1 MNPQSPPILHEPSS
15 RTYGRMAVVDI
26 GSNTVRLVVYDTPN
40 RLPIPIFNEKS
51 PCQLG
56 AGLASTGRLNPE
68 GVECAI
74 NSLTRFIRLS
84 ESMGVE
90 RMDLVATAA
99 VRDAIDGPDFVVR
112 VETTLGVKIQI
123 PSGPEEAQLAAYGL
137 LSGTPDADGLLV
149 DMGGGS
155 VDLVELDRGNFGRTV
170 SLPIGHLRLP
180 EAAEGDIA
188 TARTLVDNQLDDLS
202 WLNEVRGRSLFA
214 IGGSWRALA
223 RVFID
228 QMDYPLHVIDGYTLA
243 SNDARRLCRLI
254 TNLGRKSTKGI
265 TGVAKGRSKTLPYAA
280 MILGAMLSKTEAKEV
295 VFSGFGM
302 REGQLLQ
309 MLPSDLRGQDPLLS
323 GCAAMAEQTG
333 RFAITGQ
340 EIFDWISPLFPPER
354 DAESRL
360 RLAASMLSDIGWSEH
375 PDYRAEHSFLRTLR
389 LPFAGLSHA
398 DRVFLSLAVFVR
410 YNGDPDNKLVKSV
423 SALMT
428 DYDFD
433 HANVTGLALRLAH
446 TISGSAP
453 DILKRTRFKLND
465 NELCLEL
472 PKDATGERDIF
483 SGDAVERRFKT
494 LAKSLGRKPII
505 R

>member
-1 MNPQSPPILHEPSS
+1 MIDTATVASVQTPEK
-15 RTYGRMAVVDI
+15 TAGRMAVIDI

-56 AGLASTGRLNPE
+56 AKLASTGRLNPE
-68 GVECAI
+68 GVDCALS
-74 NSLTRFIRLS
+74 SLTRFIHLTN
-84 ESMGVE
+84 SMGVE

-99 VRDAIDGPDFVVR
+99 VRDASDGPDFVER
-112 VETTLGVKIQI
+112 VENELGVKIQI
-123 PSGPEEAQLAAYGL
+123 PSGSEEAQLAALGL
-137 LSGTPDADGLLV
+137 LSGMPDADGVLV

-155 VDLVELDRGNFGRTV
+155 VDLVELNAGTFGRTV
-170 SLPIGHLRLP
+170 SMQIGHLRLP
-180 EAAEGDIA
+180 EAADNDIGK
-188 TARTLVDNQLDDLS
+188 AREIVEHELTVQS
-202 WLNEVRGRSLFA
+202 WLSAGAGRTLFA

-228 QMDYPLHVIDGYTLA
+228 QTGYPLHVIDGYTLGGEEVL
-243 SNDARRLCRLI
+243 RLCRLI
-254 TNLGRKSTKGI
+254 RNMGRTSTKGI
-265 TGVAKGRSKTLPYAA
+265 PGIAKGRGKTLPYAA
-280 MILGAMLSKTEAKEV
+280 LILAAMIEKTNAKDV
-295 VFSGFGM
+295 VFSGFSM
-302 REGQLLQ
+302 REGQLLK
-309 MLPSDLRGQDPLLS
+309 MLPPQLSRQDPLLS
-323 GCAAMAEQTG
+323 GCAAMSERTG

-398 DRVFLSLAVFVR
+398 DRVFLSLAIFVR
-410 YNGDPDNKLVKSV
+410 YNGDPENKLVRSV
-423 SALMT
+423 AALMT

-433 HANVTGLALRLAH
+433 HANITGLALRLAH

-453 DILKRTRFKLND
+453 GILSSTQFVVDDKTVTLK
-465 NELCLEL
+465 L
-472 PKDATGERDIF
+472 PKSSHVNREIF
-483 SGDAVERRFKT
+483 SGNAVARRFKT
-494 LAKSLGRKPII
+494 LARSLGKKAVME
-505 R
+505 